1 MDITTLIGA
10 IAGLL
15 LIAFGIMLRGGG
27 LDVTQFLA
35 FYNFPSILITFG
47 GAICATLINYPLSQV
62 VGVFKIVKK
71 VFSETG
77 VDASGIIEQFVT
89 LSQKAKKAGFLVLED
104 DIKKMDNDFMRRGLQ
119 MVVDGQDADFIRNLM
134 ETELTFLQER
144 HKIGQEIFIALG
156 TYSPAF
162 GLIGTVIGLILML
175 KNLQDQSQ
183 IASGMAVALLT
194 TFYGAMAAYLL
205 FLPIAGK
212 LKRRSEE
219 EIFVKEVII
228 RGVLLLQSGV
238 APSVMEANL
247 QAYLSPAARKAALA
261 REKAIREQ
269 MSSSTETSSQQQE
282 ESKKENK

>member
-1 MDITTLIGA
+1 MDITTLIGV

-15 LIAFGIMLRGGG
+15 LIAFGIMIRGAGG
-27 LDVTQFLA
+27 IDFTQFLA

-62 VGVFKIVKK
+62 IGVLKVVKK
-71 VFSETG
+71 VFTEPGES
-77 VDASGIIEQFVT
+77 AAGIIEQFV
-89 LSQKAKKAGFLVLED
+89 LLCQKARKEGLLSLEED
-104 DIKKMDNDFMRRGLQ
+104 VKKMDNDFMRRGLQ
-119 MVVDGQDADFIRNLM
+119 MVIDGHDADFIRNLM
-134 ETELTFLQER
+134 ETELTFIQER
-144 HKIGQEIFIALG
+144 HKIGQEIFVALG

-175 KNLQDQSQ
+175 RNLQDTAQ

-205 FLPIAGK
+205 FLPISGK

-219 EIFVKEVII
+219 EIFIKEVII

-238 APSVMEANL
+238 TPSVMEANL
-247 QAYLSPAARKAALA
+247 QAYLSPALRKAALA
-261 REKAIREQ
+261 KEKAAREQ
-269 MSSSTETSSQQQE
+269 MVPPEAPPSPQETE
-282 ESKKENK
+282 KK

>member
-15 LIAFGIMLRGGG
+15 LIGFGILFRGSG
-27 LDVTQFLA
+27 LDIKQFLA

-47 GAICATLINYPLSQV
+47 GAICATLVNYPLSQV

-77 VDASGIIEQFVT
+77 VSAGGIIEQFVS

-134 ETELTFLQER
+134 ETEVAFLQER

-162 GLIGTVIGLILML
+162 GLIGTIIGLILML
-175 KNLQDQSQ
+175 KDLQDTAQ

-247 QAYLSPAARKAALA
+247 QAYLSPALRKAALA
-261 REKAIREQ
+261 REKAAREQ
-269 MSSSTETSSQQQE
+269 MAPNETAGQQQE
-282 ESKKENK
+282 NSVKENK

>member
-1 MDITTLIGA
+1 
-10 IAGLL
+10 
-15 LIAFGIMLRGGG
+15 
-27 LDVTQFLA
+27 
-35 FYNFPSILITFG
+35 
-47 GAICATLINYPLSQV
+47 
-62 VGVFKIVKK
+62 
-71 VFSETG
+71 
-77 VDASGIIEQFVT
+77 
-89 LSQKAKKAGFLVLED
+89 
-104 DIKKMDNDFMRRGLQ
+104 
-119 MVVDGQDADFIRNLM
+119 MVIDGHDADFIRNLM
-134 ETELTFLQER
+134 ETELAFIQER

-175 KNLQDQSQ
+175 RNLQDTAQ

-219 EIFVKEVII
+219 EVFVKEVII

-247 QAYLSPAARKAALA
+247 QAYLSPALRNAALA
-261 REKAIREQ
+261 REKAAREQ
-269 MSSSTETSSQQQE
+269 MASNESVSQQQE
-282 ESKKENK
+282 NSTKENK

>member
-10 IAGLL
+10 TAGLL
-15 LIAFGIMLRGGG
+15 LIAFGIMLRGSGG
-27 LDVTQFLA
+27 IDFTQFIA

-62 VGVFKIVKK
+62 VGVVKIVKK
-71 VFSETG
+71 VFTEPGES
-77 VDASGIIEQFVT
+77 AAGIIEQFVA
-89 LSQKAKKAGFLVLED
+89 LCQKARKEGILSLEED
-104 DIKKMDNDFMRRGLQ
+104 VKKMDNDFMRRGLQ
-119 MVVDGQDADFIRNLM
+119 MVIDGHDADFIRNLM
-134 ETELTFLQER
+134 ETELTFIQER

-162 GLIGTVIGLILML
+162 GLIGTIIGLILML
-175 KNLQDQSQ
+175 RNLQDTAQ

-194 TFYGAMAAYLL
+194 TFYGAMAAYLI

-219 EIFVKEVII
+219 EIFIKEVII

-247 QAYLSPAARKAALA
+247 QAYLSPALRKAALA
-261 REKAIREQ
+261 KEKAAREQ
-269 MSSSTETSSQQQE
+269 MAASSQQSTETTTG
-282 ESKKENK
+282 KK

>member
-10 IAGLL
+10 IAGFL
-15 LIAFGIMLRGGG
+15 LIAFGIMLRGTGG
-27 LDVTQFLA
+27 IDFTQFIA
-35 FYNFPSILITFG
+35 FFNFPSILITFG

-62 VGVFKIVKK
+62 VGVLKVVKK
-71 VFSETG
+71 VFTEPGES
-77 VDASGIIEQFVT
+77 AAGIIEQFVS
-89 LSQKAKKAGFLVLED
+89 LCQKARKEGLLSLED

-119 MVVDGQDADFIRNLM
+119 MVIDGQDADFIRNLM
-134 ETELTFLQER
+134 ETELAFIQER

-162 GLIGTVIGLILML
+162 GLIGTIIGLILML
-175 KNLQDQSQ
+175 RNLQDTAQ

-205 FLPIAGK
+205 FLPISGK

-219 EIFVKEVII
+219 EIFIKEVII

-238 APSVMEANL
+238 TPSVMEANL
-247 QAYLSPAARKAALA
+247 QAYLSPALRKAAIAKEKAA
-261 REKAIREQ
+261 REQLTKETKAE
-269 MSSSTETSSQQQE
+269 SEST
-282 ESKKENK
+282 K

>member
-1 MDITTLIGA
+1 MDITTLIGT

-15 LIAFGIMLRGGG
+15 LIALGITIRGGG
-27 LDVTQFLA
+27 FDLGQFLA
-35 FYNFPSILITFG
+35 FYNFPSLMITFG
-47 GAICATLINYPLSQV
+47 GAISATLVNYPLSQV
-62 VGVFKIVKK
+62 VGVIKIVRK
-71 VFSETG
+71 VLSETG
-77 VDASGIIEQFVT
+77 VDASGIIEQFVI
-89 LSQKAKKAGFLVLED
+89 LSQKAKKEGLLVLEE

-134 ETELTFLQER
+134 ETEVAFLQER

-162 GLIGTVIGLILML
+162 GMLGTIIGLILML
-175 KNLQDQSQ
+175 RNLQDQSQ

-194 TFYGAMAAYLL
+194 TFYGAVAAYLI

-219 EIFVKEVII
+219 EVFVKEVII
-228 RGVLLLQSGV
+228 RGILLLQSGV

-247 QAYLSPAARKAALA
+247 QAYLSPAMRKVALAKEKAA
-261 REKAIREQ
+261 REQ
-269 MSSSTETSSQQQE
+269 MSSGGDKTVVGKE
-282 ESKKENK
+282 EGK